1 MECDVTVQIDGE
13 DVPVGRLYQSVRNG
27 TETATFSYTTSY
39 LERDDA
45 FAIAPDMPLG
55 AGTFH
60 SVGLGGFRA
69 LEDCMPDRWGRN
81 LLLRAERQSA
91 REEGR
96 APRTLFETD
105 LLVGVNDETR
115 QGALRVWG
123 AGHLPL
129 ASVADGVPREVG
141 IPALLDAADHA
152 AEDIDADV
160 RDLVAAGSSL
170 GGARPKASVRDGSG
184 RLWVAKFPRP
194 DEGSLE
200 DVGAWERA
208 CLQLMSSCGISVPE
222 SRLLR
227 IAGRSVLL
235 TLRFDRRGTRRVPYI
250 SGLTAVQGA
259 DGGRYSYLELAEF
272 IEEESADPTRDL
284 RELWRRALFSCAVGN
299 TDNHLRNHGFL
310 RARGGWLLAP
320 AFDVNPTPGDEPK
333 YLATGL
339 DYDAREADPRVA
351 LDVCEFFRL
360 DAAEARHAALSMA
373 GVLDGWRRV
382 AAANGISGTSADRMA
397 RCLDAGAARLR
408 AVGA

>member
-1 MECDVTVQIDGE
+1 
-13 DVPVGRLYQSVRNG
+13 
-27 TETATFSYTTSY
+27 
-39 LERDDA
+39 
-45 FAIAPDMPLG
+45 
-55 AGTFH
+55 
-60 SVGLGGFRA
+60 
-69 LEDCMPDRWGRN
+69 MPDRWGRN

-373 GVLDGWRRV
+373 GALDGWRRV
-382 AAANGISGTSADRMA
+382 AAANGISGASADRMA
-397 RCLDAGAARLR
+397 RCLDAGAERLR